1 MAAGSWPGQYR
12 VVFGKLPEGRYRA
25 RVAGFTDE
33 SSAVAAFDVRGNLT
47 ERLDV
52 ASRPDL
58 MDLIARDSGGAVL
71 ESSDPAQ
78 LGAQLREYLAASR
91 PLRSARITAWDRWW
105 VLGLVFALWGTA
117 WGMRRW
123 SGLV

>member
-1 MAAGSWPGQYR
+1 
-12 VVFGKLPEGRYRA
+12 VLGKLPEGRYRA
-25 RVAGFTDE
+25 RVAGSTDE

-78 LGAQLREYLAASR
+78 LRTQLRDYLAASR

-105 VLGLVFALWGTA
+105 ILLFVFALWGTT